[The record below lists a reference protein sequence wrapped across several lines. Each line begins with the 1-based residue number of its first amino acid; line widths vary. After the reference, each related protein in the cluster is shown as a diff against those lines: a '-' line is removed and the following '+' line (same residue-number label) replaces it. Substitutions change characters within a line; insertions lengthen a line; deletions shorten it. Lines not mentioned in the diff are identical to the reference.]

1 MITAHTILFGIAF
14 VSLCV
19 LINSYLSELQ
29 G

>member
-1 MITAHTILFGIAF
+1 MFTAHTILFGIAL

-19 LINSYLSELQ
+19 LINGYLNDLQ